1 MNARERLRDAKRIVV
16 KVGTSTL
23 AHETGK
29 LDLHRIDHL
38 IRELPH
44 WLAIVLY
51 SIAVVI
57 FIAGMI
63 ISRRAK

>member
-1 MNARERLRDAKRIVV
+1 MNIYIIIGFLLAG
-16 KVGTSTL
+16 GTI
-23 AHETGK
+23 AF
-29 LDLHRIDHL
+29 DHL